1 MKTLFNH
8 VILILICIVLFILY
22 IVIDRKNYNRENFKL
37 NDEFILVG
45 NPNDNESAVFA
56 YEDVVES
63 INQSVQDNSL
73 NSFLD
78 VFPGLDLQY
87 DNMDNAQAIYD
98 TIRNKGNN
106 KFFRDH
112 SIIQDLKY
120 FNNASHLIDANRT
133 NTLS

>member
-1 MKTLFNH
+1 M
-8 VILILICIVLFILY
+8 
-22 IVIDRKNYNRENFKL
+22 
-37 NDEFILVG
+37 
-45 NPNDNESAVFA
+45 
-56 YEDVVES
+56 
-63 INQSVQDNSL
+63 QDNSL

-87 DNMDNAQAIYD
+87 DNMDSAEAIYN

-106 KFFRDH
+106 KFFKDH